1 MNCPTWR
8 VPRPHRPGNPA
19 VKAPPVPATRFFD
32 NLSYVGNEMVGCFVL
47 DTGSGLICLDNMEPD
62 DALYIE
68 QGIRDLGYDPA
79 GLKHILIT
87 HGHLDHFGNAVYF
100 REKYGTKLWMSKTD
114 EVWAKDVDALPEKNV
129 KIPLAFG
136 MDGNLED
143 GQIFTLGD
151 ARIECLWTPG
161 HTPGCMSFLFTVY
174 DEGRPHT
181 CALWGGTGPR
191 KTLAENQ
198 QLLASIHK
206 FQRRTAQRGVDVAIS
221 THPFMDNAVTR
232 LALCRTLSDGVP
244 NPFVIGRDANRRFEL
259 MYQRLYEDVVAGMKA
274 RQSPPN
280 N

>member
-181 CALWGGTGPR
+181 CALWGGHRSP
-191 KTLAENQ
+191 ENSGGKPAVAGLHTQ
-198 QLLASIHK
+198 VPAAHRPTRGGRGYLHPPLHG
-206 FQRRTAQRGVDVAIS
+206 QRRDAAGPVPDTERRGAQ
-221 THPFMDNAVTR
+221 P
-232 LALCRTLSDGVP
+232 LCHRP
-244 NPFVIGRDANRRFEL
+244 GR
-259 MYQRLYEDVVAGMKA
+259 Q
-274 RQSPPN
+274 PPL
-280 N
+280 